1 MNGIKIQIKI
11 SCNNFNP
18 FTIQN
23 LIEEFSI
30 GKNDTSALR
39 FLAYDAPIP
48 MHIICISMF
57 QLVLR
62 ITFVTGEFRIGRTSI
77 QFIFLGIPS
86 SGKLYFSWK
95 CCTS

>member
-30 GKNDTSALR
+30 GKNDTSAPR

-57 QLVLR
+57 QCGLTLSPSLSL
-62 ITFVTGEFRIGRTSI
+62 INCALF
-77 QFIFLGIPS
+77 FIVFIR
-86 SGKLYFSWK
+86 
-95 CCTS
+95 